1 MANRYHATPYD
12 ISAIG
17 FYFSTL
23 EEYRDKA
30 ASHTNEYGDHVEEY
44 EIQFIDGPSEDAAL
58 FKALSV
64 NQANLS
70 QWFETFEDID
80 EHDALKAIYLAD
92 HLGECMEDIP
102 SKLDDVVLYEGRA
115 LDYAEQYIEDTG
127 LLEQIPENLQF
138 YFDTEAFA
146 RDLMLGGDITEIE
159 LCGTTYV
166 VQAH

>member
-1 MANRYHATPYD
+1 MTNIYHAIPYD
-12 ISAIG
+12 ISATG

-30 ASHTNEYGDHVEEY
+30 ASHTNEYGDPVEEY
-44 EIQFIDGPSEDAAL
+44 EIQFIDGPSEDAVL
-58 FKALSV
+58 FKALGV

-70 QWFETFEDID
+70 QWFEVFDDMD

-92 HLGECMEDIP
+92 HLDECMEDIP
-102 SKLDDVVLYEGRA
+102 SKLDEVMLFEGRA
-115 LDYAEQYIEDTG
+115 LEFVEQYIEDTG
-127 LLEQIPENLQF
+127 LLDQIPENLQF
-138 YFDTEAFA
+138 YFDIDAFA
-146 RDLMLGGDITEIE
+146 RDMVLGGEITEIE

>member
-1 MANRYHATPYD
+1 MTNIYHATPYD
-12 ISAIG
+12 ISATG

-30 ASHTNEYGDHVEEY
+30 ASHTNEYGDPVEEY

-58 FKALSV
+58 FKALGV

-70 QWFETFEDID
+70 QWFETFEDMD
-80 EHDALKAIYLAD
+80 ADDALKAIYLAE

-102 SKLDDVVLYEGRA
+102 SKLDDVMLFEGRA
-115 LDYAEQYIEDTG
+115 LEYADHYIEETG
-127 LLEQIPENLQF
+127 LLDQIPENLQF

-146 RDLMLGGDITEIE
+146 RDLVLGGDITEIE
-159 LCGTTYV
+159 IMGKTWVAQSY
-166 VQAH
+166 